1 MRGVHPENH
10 ETVARAVDL
19 AVAAGERWEIALTYF
34 LEPPEAAD
42 VLLAVSRLAD
52 VEARPWG
59 GYPNAERVRMRLGR
73 PEVLDAEGDEPKG
86 VTLLDV
92 AGNFMFDGAT
102 HRDFLGSM
110 MGTGIERNRVG
121 DILVQG
127 ERGAHVLTT
136 PEMARARVMD
146 IAAACVLTCAR
157 YPFSAGKLSV
167 DRAHVGAQHQDN
179 SHARA
184 AVPAARADGAV
195 GHHPHGGGVAAA
207 GRGSVSGLPRVA
219 WQDGGGD

>member
-92 AGNFMFDGAT
+92 AGNFMVRSPSWLSRLAWSLTQAPSSKLRSCSLTERRTAT
-102 HRDFLGSM
+102 S
-110 MGTGIERNRVG
+110 
-121 DILVQG
+121 
-127 ERGAHVLTT
+127 
-136 PEMARARVMD
+136 
-146 IAAACVLTCAR
+146 
-157 YPFSAGKLSV
+157 
-167 DRAHVGAQHQDN
+167 
-179 SHARA
+179 
-184 AVPAARADGAV
+184 
-195 GHHPHGGGVAAA
+195 
-207 GRGSVSGLPRVA
+207 
-219 WQDGGGD
+219 